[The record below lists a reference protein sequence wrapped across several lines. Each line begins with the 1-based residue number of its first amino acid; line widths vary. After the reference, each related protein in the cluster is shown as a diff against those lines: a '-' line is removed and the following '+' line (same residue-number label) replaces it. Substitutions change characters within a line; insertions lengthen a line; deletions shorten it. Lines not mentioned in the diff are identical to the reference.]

1 LGEKRK
7 LYKGGSMSLMSIL
20 AKGGWTMIAV
30 GIALFVGL
38 YFAID
43 RFIYYKRSQSPT
55 DDLLKG
61 VCAWLKD
68 KSPEEAL
75 KEIKGYDTPVTRVM
89 TKGILSG
96 KREAMSASA
105 AAELKNLESGLGVVA
120 SMGSIAPMLGFFGTV
135 LGMIKAF
142 MQIEVLGGG
151 VNPSRLAGGIWEALV
166 TTAAGLAVGILFLLI
181 YNALSDRMN
190 GIIRDIN
197 MVTSEIAS
205 FME

>member
-1 LGEKRK
+1 
-7 LYKGGSMSLMSIL
+7 MSLMSIL

-30 GIALFVGL
+30 GIALFVGI

-43 RFIYYKRSQSPT
+43 RFIYYKRSRTPT
-55 DDLLKG
+55 DDLLKR
-61 VCAWLKD
+61 VCAWLKERSGED
-68 KSPEEAL
+68 AL
-75 KEIKGYDTPVTRVM
+75 KEIHGYDTPVTRVI
-89 TKGILSG
+89 TQGIISG
-96 KREAMSASA
+96 KKEAMNASA
-105 AAELKNLESGLGVVA
+105 AAELKKLESGIGVVA

-142 MQIEVLGGG
+142 MQIEILGGG

-166 TTAAGLAVGILFLLI
+166 TTAAGLAVGIIFLLI

-197 MVTSEIAS
+197 RVTSEVATYI
-205 FME
+205 E

>member
-1 LGEKRK
+1 
-7 LYKGGSMSLMSIL
+7 MV
-20 AKGGWTMIAV
+20 AIA
-30 GIALFVGL
+30 IALFIGI
-38 YFAID
+38 YFAIE

-55 DDLLKG
+55 EDLLKR
-61 VCAWLKD
+61 VCAWLKER
-68 KSPEEAL
+68 SPEDAL
-75 KEIKGYDTPVTRVM
+75 KEIHGHDTPVTRVM
-89 TKGILSG
+89 TQGILSE
-96 KREAMSASA
+96 KKEAMNASA

-120 SMGSIAPMLGFFGTV
+120 SIGSIAPMLGFFGTV

-166 TTAAGLAVGILFLLI
+166 TTAAGLAVGIIFLLI

-197 MVTSEIAS
+197 RVTSEIAIYI
-205 FME
+205 E

>member
-1 LGEKRK
+1 
-7 LYKGGSMSLMSIL
+7 MSLMSIL
-20 AKGGWTMIAV
+20 AKGGWTMVAIA
-30 GIALFVGL
+30 IALFIGI
-38 YFAID
+38 YFAIE

-55 DDLLKG
+55 EDLLKR
-61 VCAWLKD
+61 VCAWLKER
-68 KSPEEAL
+68 SPEDAL
-75 KEIKGYDTPVTRVM
+75 KEIHGHDTPVTRVM
-89 TKGILSG
+89 TQGILSE
-96 KREAMSASA
+96 KKEAMNASA

-120 SMGSIAPMLGFFGTV
+120 SIGSIAPMLGFFGTV

-166 TTAAGLAVGILFLLI
+166 TTAAGLAVGIIFLLI

-197 MVTSEIAS
+197 RVTSEIAIYI
-205 FME
+205 E

>member
-1 LGEKRK
+1 
-7 LYKGGSMSLMSIL
+7 MSLMSIL
-20 AKGGWTMIAV
+20 AKGGWTMIFV

-43 RFIYYKRSQSPT
+43 RFIYYRRSQTPT
-55 DDLLKG
+55 DDLLKR
-61 VCAWLKD
+61 VSAWLKER
-68 KSPEEAL
+68 SSEEAL
-75 KEIKGYDTPVTRVM
+75 KEIHGYDTPVTRVM
-89 TKGILSG
+89 AKGIISG
-96 KREAMSASA
+96 KKETMNASA
-105 AAELKNLESGLGVVA
+105 VAELKNLENGLGIVA

-190 GIIRDIN
+190 GILRDIN
-197 MVTSEIAS
+197 RVTFEISS

>member
-1 LGEKRK
+1 
-7 LYKGGSMSLMSIL
+7 MSLMSIL
-20 AKGGWTMIAV
+20 AKGGWTMIFV
-30 GIALFVGL
+30 GISLFVGL

-43 RFIYYKRSQSPT
+43 RFIYYRRSQTPT
-55 DDLLKG
+55 DDLLKR
-61 VCAWLKD
+61 VYAWLKE
-68 KSPEEAL
+68 KSPEQAI
-75 KEIKGYDTPVTRVM
+75 KEIHDFDTPITRVM
-89 TKGILSG
+89 AKGIISG
-96 KREAMSASA
+96 KKEAMNASA
-105 AAELKNLESGLGVVA
+105 AIELKNLEHGLGIVA

-142 MQIEVLGGG
+142 MQIEILGGG

-166 TTAAGLAVGILFLLI
+166 TTAAGLAVGILFLLV

-197 MVTSEIAS
+197 RVTSEISS

>member
-1 LGEKRK
+1 
-7 LYKGGSMSLMSIL
+7 MSLMSIL
-20 AKGGWTMIAV
+20 AKGGWTMIAI

-55 DDLLKG
+55 DNLLKK
-61 VCAWLKD
+61 VCAWLREKN
-68 KSPEEAL
+68 SQEAL
-75 KEIKGYDTPVTRVM
+75 KEIRGYDTPVTRVIS
-89 TKGILSG
+89 KGILSG
-96 KREAMSASA
+96 KTEAMNADA
-105 AAELKNLESGLGVVA
+105 AAELKKLENGLGVVA

-142 MQIEVLGGG
+142 MQIEILGGG

-166 TTAAGLAVGILFLLI
+166 TTAAGLAVGIIFLLI

-190 GIIRDIN
+190 SIVRDIN
-197 MVTSEIAS
+197 RVTSEIAI
-205 FME
+205 FMG